1 MKKYK
6 VDEWVM
12 FDPFVGYAA
21 EGNFTQKAVILNICP
36 EDDIYD
42 YEIYIEEKLQ
52 FKKVKEEALL
62 SLK

>member
-1 MKKYK
+1 
-6 VDEWVM
+6 
-12 FDPFVGYAA
+12 
-21 EGNFTQKAVILNICP
+21 QKAVILNICP

-42 YEIYIEEKLQ
+42 YEIYIEEKFQ

>member
-52 FKKVKEEALL
+52 FKI
-62 SLK
+62 S